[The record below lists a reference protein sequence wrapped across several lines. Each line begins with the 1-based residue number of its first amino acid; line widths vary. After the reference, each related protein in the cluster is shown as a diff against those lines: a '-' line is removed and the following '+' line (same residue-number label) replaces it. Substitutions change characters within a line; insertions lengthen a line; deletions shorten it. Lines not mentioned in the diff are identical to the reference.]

1 MAIVKAQIRE
11 GVAAVGD
18 AATGDAMPDAAGSG
32 GRDSF
37 DAESHIGALLDKCRF
52 LGPVALDAELRQR
65 QAWELARLRKAAAEA
80 REQKVTQGVKREFD
94 RRAALPLE
102 QQVKEAKDR
111 DEISERTGKPKRAPR
126 GKPFGKGSDPRRN
139 GQSEGSEGEQGGEGE
154 GEQGGE
160 GGNPQPLPADAE
172 DTSAQDND
180 LDKHI
185 RKIALQEDAKLAKA
199 INANFAKVAAAITD
213 LQANGGGGKRVI
225 RVEQPDKPVI
235 EVKGH
240 THKLLPT
247 IVKHILALRATRF
260 SDGRRIRPPNVL
272 MVGPAG
278 CGKTTLAAQIAAA
291 LGEPFGMVSCTA
303 GMSEA
308 HIMGRLLPV
317 EAGGTFAYV
326 PTDFVE
332 RYENGGVFLLDELD
346 GADSNVSLVFNAA
359 LENGRLALTSRAD
372 KPIAERHEN
381 FVALAAANTF
391 GRGATR
397 MYAGRNE
404 LDTATL
410 ARFTGAVY
418 ELDFDKELEAELCQD
433 KALLTRVWEIR
444 ERVATAAIRQHMGT
458 RELLAAMVHRTM
470 GHPIPVAIAAITEHW
485 SDSDRMNAGL
495 PAKGG
500 AAPAGAAKGRR

>member
-1 MAIVKAQIRE
+1 MAIVKAQISE
-11 GVAAVGD
+11 GEAAVVD
-18 AATGDAMPDAAGSG
+18 AATGDAMPDAAGSEG
-32 GRDSF
+32 QSSF
-37 DAESHIGALLDKCRF
+37 DAESHIGALLDRCVRLAK
-52 LGPVALDAELRQR
+52 GHPSALDTELRQR
-65 QAWELARLRKAAAEA
+65 QAWELARLRKAAAAA
-80 REQKVTQGVKREFD
+80 REQKVAQGVKAEFD
-94 RRAALPLE
+94 RRAALPIE
-102 QQVKEAKDR
+102 QQMREAKAR

-126 GKPFGKGSDPRRN
+126 GKPFKSGSDSRRQ
-139 GQSEGSEGEQGGEGE
+139 GQSEGGQGEGE
-154 GEQGGE
+154 EGEGAQGE
-160 GGNPQPLPADAE
+160 GGKPEPLPADAE
-172 DTSAQDND
+172 DTSASDND

-199 INANFAKVAAAITD
+199 INANFAKVADAITD
-213 LQANGGGGKRVI
+213 LRANGGGAKRII
-225 RVEQPDKPVI
+225 RVEQPNKPVI
-235 EVKGH
+235 EVTGH
-240 THKLLPT
+240 THKLLAK
-247 IVKHILALRATRF
+247 IVKHILALRSIRF
-260 SDGRRIRPPNVL
+260 ADGKRVRPPNVL

-359 LENGRLALTSRAD
+359 LENGRLALTSRPS

-418 ELDFDKELEAELCQD
+418 ELDFDKELEAELCDD
-433 KALLTRVWEIR
+433 KALLARVWEIR

-470 GHPIPVAIAAITEHW
+470 GESIPVAIAAVTEHW

-495 PAKGG
+495 PTKSGTPAK
-500 AAPAGAAKGRR
+500 AGAR